1 MASGIHATWV
11 CFAALGPGGGQSLG
25 SRAHLLSGQVSGPFG
40 SQVPQG
46 LRLFSLAPYVVLLWD
61 PAEFVQQAATMI
73 LRDPRKVLL

>member
-1 MASGIHATWV
+1 MH
-11 CFAALGPGGGQSLG
+11 CPGGK
-25 SRAHLLSGQVSGPFG
+25 LLSVPISREE
-40 SQVPQG
+40 VPQG